1 MITAELRA
9 DIRRKFFGEHWKVGT
24 IASTLGVHH
33 ETVARAIEVQRF
45 ANSRHG
51 VRLSGL
57 DDFKPFIGVTL
68 EQYPRLNATRVYE
81 MIRARG
87 YDGGVHV
94 VRRYVRDVRPE
105 PKKEAFF
112 RLSTLPGEQAQV
124 DWGSFGKIRVG
135 NSERDLSCFVMV
147 LSYSRIIFAR
157 FVLDMTME
165 SFLRCHEAAFA
176 SFGGTAR
183 SVLYDNL
190 KTVVLERIGDVV
202 RFHPRMLEFA
212 GHYHFAPVPVG
223 IARGNEKG
231 RVERAIRYLRESFF
245 AARRYRDLADLNAQL
260 ERWIEDVADARPH
273 RPDDSRTVSDVFAAE
288 ERDRLLAL
296 PANRFPCDHVQSVRS
311 GKTPY
316 VRFDRNDY
324 SIPHTL
330 IRKPLTL
337 VASETT
343 VRILDGSEEVAT
355 HARSW
360 ERLRQIEST
369 AHLDALARE
378 KGRAREHRGRNRL
391 MAACPAAKVFLEHV
405 ALHGGHL
412 GGTTSRLLRL
422 LDEHGAKVLDEA
434 IAEATQNTSYAAGSV
449 AFLLDRR
456 ARVQKKKPVAPVV
469 LPDDP
474 RVRSLVV
481 PARTLGTYDAI
492 GREPEGEP

>member
-378 KGRAREHRGRNRL
+378 KGVSAARAPSPRAPDRGPR
-391 MAACPAAKVFLEHV
+391 
-405 ALHGGHL
+405 
-412 GGTTSRLLRL
+412 SR
-422 LDEHGAKVLDEA
+422 A
-434 IAEATQNTSYAAGSV
+434 
-449 AFLLDRR
+449 
-456 ARVQKKKPVAPVV
+456 
-469 LPDDP
+469 
-474 RVRSLVV
+474 
-481 PARTLGTYDAI
+481 
-492 GREPEGEP
+492 